1 MPGSSPSQRIG
12 LLAGLAAFTA
22 WGLVPLFWKQLAHIP
37 ASEILA
43 HRIIWSVVF
52 VGILLT
58 SRKSWSEIR
67 QNSSG
72 QIISAARGLL
82 IAINWLIY
90 IWAVNTNNLLEASMG
105 YFITPV
111 LNLVFGLVIFRE
123 KLNLR
128 QWAAILFAFL
138 GVAVATSEAQRG
150 FPWIAIGL
158 AITFGIYSVLR
169 KIAVAT
175 PLGGLFLE
183 TLLMTPFALAYL
195 WWLPNSVSLLPV
207 VSTNTLLLLG
217 SGVITVFPLLWFA
230 QAARSLRLTTVS
242 FIQFLAPTISFLIGV
257 FIFRETFTSTR
268 LTAFVCIWIG
278 VLIFSLDAWWRS
290 RSSPIPTVPIN

>member
-1 MPGSSPSQRIG
+1 MPGHALSQRAG
-12 LLAGLAAFTA
+12 LLAGLAAFTS
-22 WGLVPLFWKQLAHIP
+22 WGLVPLFWRQLAHLP
-37 ASEILA
+37 SAEILA
-43 HRIIWSVVF
+43 HRIVWSVVF

-58 SRKSWSEIR
+58 FRRSWNEIH
-67 QNSSG
+67 QNPRG
-72 QIISAARGLL
+72 LLISAARGLL
-82 IAINWLIY
+82 IAANWLIY
-90 IWAVNTNNLLEASMG
+90 IWAVNTGHLLDASMG

-123 KLNLR
+123 KLNR
-128 QWAAILFAFL
+128 QQWAAILLAFL
-138 GVAVATSEAQRG
+138 GVAVATSEAGRG
-150 FPWIAIGL
+150 FPWVAIGL

-183 TLLMTPFALAYL
+183 TLIIMPFALCYL
-195 WWLPNSVSLLPV
+195 WWLPDAVPLLPV
-207 VSTNTLLLLG
+207 LSSNTLLLLG

-230 QAARSLRLTTVS
+230 QAARALQLTTLS

-257 FIFRETFTSTR
+257 FIFQETFTATR
-268 LTAFVCIWIG
+268 LVAFICIWIG

-290 RSSPIPTVPIN
+290 RTPAIPLAPVN